1 MASAK
6 LYTMEGRE
14 LDPIDLSDAVFD
26 VVSNEGLV
34 HDVAVAL
41 MNAKRQG
48 NAATKRRAERRGG
61 GTKPFRQK
69 GTGRARQGSSREPQ
83 MRGGGVVF
91 GPHKRSY
98 RQNVPL
104 RSRRTALRCMLSDRL
119 RNEALCVL
127 DSLTMEAPKTSRFA
141 ELMSLVAPER
151 GRTLFVTAES
161 DRSVLLSA
169 RNIPK
174 VEVKTAA
181 DLNALDVLN
190 AFRVVLSRDAVVKLE
205 ERLS

>member
-6 LYTMEGRE
+6 LYTMEGQE
-14 LDPIDLSDAVFD
+14 LDPIDLNDAVFD
-26 VVSNEGLV
+26 VDPNEGLV

-48 NAATKRRAERRGG
+48 NAETKRRAERRGG
-61 GTKPFRQK
+61 GIKPFSQK
-69 GTGRARQGSSREPQ
+69 GTGRARQGSTREPQ
-83 MRGGGVVF
+83 MRGGGVTF

-98 RQNVPL
+98 RQKVPL

-119 RNEALCVL
+119 RSEALCVL
-127 DSLTMEAPKTSRFA
+127 ESLTMDAPKTSRFA
-141 ELMSLVAPER
+141 ELVALVAPER
-151 GRTLFVTAES
+151 RRTLFVTTEIE
-161 DRSVLLSA
+161 RNVLLSA

-174 VEVKTAA
+174 VAVTTAA
-181 DLNALDVLN
+181 DVNALDVLN
-190 AFRVVLSRDAVVKLE
+190 ATRVILSRDAAAKLE